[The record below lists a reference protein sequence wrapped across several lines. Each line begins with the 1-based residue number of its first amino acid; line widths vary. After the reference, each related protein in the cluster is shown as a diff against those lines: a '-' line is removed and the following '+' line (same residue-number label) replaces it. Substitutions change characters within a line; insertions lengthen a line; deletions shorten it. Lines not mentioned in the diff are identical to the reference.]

1 MKLDPNFSEF
11 IALLNANAV
20 EYLLVG
26 GYAVIVYGYPRFTGD
41 LDIWVRPSEENARKL
56 LKVLQKFGF
65 GSVEIGIKDFTDEES
80 VVQFGY
86 PPVRIDVMTSIDG
99 VTFDESFPKRV
110 VKDVSGVQLNV
121 IHLDDLKT
129 NKRTTGRY
137 KDLNDI
143 EHLP

>member
-11 IALLNANAV
+11 ITLLNANAV

-26 GYAVIVYGYPRFTGD
+26 GYAVVFHGYTRFTGD
-41 LDIWVRPSEENARKL
+41 MDIWIRPSVENARKIL
-56 LKVLQKFGF
+56 NVLSEFGM
-65 GSVEIGIKDFTDEES
+65 GSMGLEIKDFTDEES

-99 VTFDESFPKRV
+99 VAFEEAFPKRV
-110 VKDVSGVQLNV
+110 IKTVSGVSVNV
-121 IHLDDLKT
+121 IHLDDLKA
-129 NKRTTGRY
+129 NKRATGRF

-143 EHLP
+143 EHL

>member
-11 IALLNANAV
+11 IALLNANDV

-26 GYAVIVYGYPRFTGD
+26 GYAVMFHGYPRFTGD
-41 LDIWVRPSEENARKL
+41 MDIWVRPSEENARKIL
-56 LKVLQKFGF
+56 TVLSVFGM
-65 GSVEIGIKDFTDEES
+65 GLIELEIKDFTNDES

-99 VTFDESFPKRV
+99 VEFDEAFPKRV
-110 VKDVSGVQLNV
+110 VKTVSGVSVNV

-129 NKRTTGRY
+129 NKRKTGRF